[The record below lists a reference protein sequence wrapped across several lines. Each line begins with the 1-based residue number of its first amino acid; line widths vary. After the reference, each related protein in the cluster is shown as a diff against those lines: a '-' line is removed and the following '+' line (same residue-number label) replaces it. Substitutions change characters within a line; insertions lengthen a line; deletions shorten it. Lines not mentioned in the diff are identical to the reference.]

1 LSSSTARFVTFE
13 GPEGSGKSTQL
24 VMLAEALRAEGRP
37 VVVTREPGGTALG
50 ESLRE
55 LLLQADTPLGAET
68 EAYLMT
74 GARAEHMRQ
83 VIRPALAA
91 GEIVLCDRFVDS
103 TLAYQGAGRGL
114 ALESLRALQQLAVGA
129 DWPDMT
135 ILLDL
140 PAEVGLARRASSGV
154 RNRIDRENVAFH
166 ERVAAWYR
174 AEAARCPT
182 RWRVIDATEAPG
194 VVHTHV
200 LDAVSSV
207 LGAQRRLSA
216 AETGR
221 P

>member
-1 LSSSTARFVTFE
+1 LNSSTARFITFE
-13 GPEGSGKSTQL
+13 GPEGSGKSTQ
-24 VMLAEALRAEGRP
+24 VAQLAAALREAGWT

-50 ESLRE
+50 EALRE
-55 LLLQADTPLGAET
+55 LLLQADAPLGAEA

-83 VIRPALAA
+83 VILPALAA
-91 GEIVLCDRFVDS
+91 GAVVLCDRFADS

-114 ALESLRALQQLAVGA
+114 PIEALRELQQLALGGE
-129 DWPDMT
+129 WPRLT

-140 PAEVGLARRASSGV
+140 PVEVGLARRARSGV
-154 RNRIDRENVAFH
+154 RNRIDRENAAFH

-174 AEAARCPT
+174 LEAARCPA
-182 RWRVIDATEAPG
+182 RWRVIDATGDPG
-194 VVHTHV
+194 VVHTQI
-200 LDAVSSV
+200 LDAVSSM
-207 LGAQRRLSA
+207 LGAHGRLSA

>member
-1 LSSSTARFVTFE
+1 MSSSTTRFITFE

-24 VMLAEALRAEGRP
+24 MLLAEALRADGWP

-50 ESLRE
+50 EELRE
-55 LLLQADTPLGAET
+55 LLLNADTPPGAET
-68 EAYLMT
+68 EAFLMT

-91 GEIVLCDRFVDS
+91 GEVVLCDRFADS

-114 ALESLRALQQLAVGA
+114 PLETLRALQQLAVGD
-129 DWPDMT
+129 DWPTLT
-135 ILLDL
+135 ILLDV
-140 PAEVGLARRASSGV
+140 AVEVGLARRSASGV
-154 RNRIDRENVAFH
+154 RNRIDREDSEFH

-174 AEAARCPT
+174 FEAARCPA
-182 RWRVIDATEAPG
+182 RWRVIDATGDPG
-194 VVHTHV
+194 VVHTQV

-207 LGAQRRLSA
+207 FGAQWHLSA
-216 AETGR
+216 AETGG